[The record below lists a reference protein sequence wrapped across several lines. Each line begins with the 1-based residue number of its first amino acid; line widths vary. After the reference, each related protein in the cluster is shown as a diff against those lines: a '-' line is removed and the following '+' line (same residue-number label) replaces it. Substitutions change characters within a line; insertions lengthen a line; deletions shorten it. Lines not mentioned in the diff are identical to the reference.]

1 MTTKVLIC
9 DDSNMA
15 RKQMSRALPEN
26 WPTDVTFA
34 KNGSEAIDIIKAG
47 GQELMFLD
55 LTMPVMDGYQTL
67 EAIRQDDLPIMVIVV
82 SGDIQPEARERVRK
96 LGAIEFIKKPV
107 DQSKIVTVLTEYGI
121 IGGENE

>member
-1 MTTKVLIC
+1 
-9 DDSNMA
+9 
-15 RKQMSRALPEN
+15 MSRALPEN
-26 WPTDVTFA
+26 WPTDITFA

>member
-15 RKQMSRALPEN
+15 RKQMSRALPDN
-26 WPTDVTFA
+26 WPTEITFA
-34 KNGSEAIDIIKAG
+34 KNGAEAIEIIQAG

-55 LTMPVMDGYQTL
+55 LTMPVMDGYETL
-67 EAIRQDDLPIMVIVV
+67 EAIRKDDLPIMVIVV
-82 SGDIQPEARERVRK
+82 SGDIQPEARDRVKR

-107 DQSKIVTVLTEYGI
+107 DQSKIAAVLTDYGM
-121 IGGENE
+121 IGGDDE

>member
-15 RKQMSRALPEN
+15 RKQMSRALPDN

-34 KNGSEAIDIIKAG
+34 KNGQEAIDIIKAG

-55 LTMPVMDGYQTL
+55 LTMPVLDGYQTL
-67 EAIRQDDLPIMVIVV
+67 EAIRKDDLPIMVIVV
-82 SGDIQPEARERVRK
+82 SGDIQPEARERVKK

-107 DQSKIVTVLTEYGI
+107 DQSKISSVLSEYGI
-121 IGGENE
+121 IGGDDA

>member
-15 RKQMSRALPEN
+15 RKQMSRALPDD

-34 KNGSEAIDIIKAG
+34 KNGQEALDVIKAG

-55 LTMPVMDGYQTL
+55 LTMPVLDGYQTL
-67 EAIRQDDLPIMVIVV
+67 EAIRKDDLPIMVIVV
-82 SGDIQPEARERVRK
+82 SGDIQPEARERVKK

-107 DQSKIVTVLTEYGI
+107 DKSKISSVLIEYGM
-121 IGGENE
+121 IGGDDA

>member
-15 RKQMSRALPEN
+15 RKQMSRALPDN

-34 KNGSEAIDIIKAG
+34 KNGQEAIDIIKAG

-55 LTMPVMDGYQTL
+55 LTMPVLDGYQTL
-67 EAIRQDDLPIMVIVV
+67 EAIRKDDLPIMVIVV
-82 SGDIQPEARERVRK
+82 SGDIQPEARERVKK

-107 DQSKIVTVLTEYGI
+107 DQSKISSVLSEYGM
-121 IGGENE
+121 IGGDDA